1 MSTTEIIDI
10 KDALKDKE
18 ASAGNIDTSKLT
30 DQEKILLNQ
39 EQDDD
44 ENITSNFTVP
54 AYIENL
60 GQTIIRTTHSIFPD
74 ATPEQ
79 LELLTN
85 QVSTP
90 IRNLLADI
98 AYYNHAAS
106 HRCLELVRKEHVL
119 QPPTRY
125 TLDFSVNAVRA
136 LLNGVMPGYV
146 EKIVLENSGE
156 NLDEWTRDIPE
167 PKDIPVDGIP
177 VRLIVNNQIYTG
189 KLCFF
194 SYLSENGDSHVISD
208 IITFWATEL
217 NGFMHTFSVGYW
229 QPIDSVTGKYRA
241 LGELVSETEGENVDV
256 SSEATES

>member
-18 ASAGNIDTSKLT
+18 PSPGSIDASKLT

-44 ENITSNFTVP
+44 EKITNEFVVP
-54 AYIENL
+54 AYVENL
-60 GQTIIRTTHSIFPD
+60 GQSVIRTTHSIFPD
-74 ATPEQ
+74 ATKEQ
-79 LELLTN
+79 LDLIAT
-85 QVSTP
+85 QVATP

-106 HRCLELVRKEHVL
+106 HRCMELVRKEHVL

-136 LLNGVMPGYV
+136 LLNGVMPGYM

-208 IITFWATEL
+208 IITFWANEL

-229 QPIDSVTGKYRA
+229 QPIDPLTGKYK
-241 LGELVSETEGENVDV
+241 ELLPKTEEGNIEDVNSET
-256 SSEATES
+256 AES